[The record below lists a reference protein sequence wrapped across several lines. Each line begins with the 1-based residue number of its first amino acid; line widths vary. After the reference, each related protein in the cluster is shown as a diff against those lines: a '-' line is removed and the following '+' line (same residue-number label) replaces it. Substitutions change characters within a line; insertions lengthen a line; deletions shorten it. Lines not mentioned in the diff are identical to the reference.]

1 MTNIHRRMAAG
12 AAAMFL
18 AAASLLAQAPP
29 SPAAPAAAKGARAES
44 PAEQRIA
51 WAKKA
56 IAANPILAQPH
67 NDLALALSR
76 RARET
81 GDPAYYDRASGEIAA
96 ALALEPGNF
105 ESKKLQVWI
114 LLGKHE
120 FARAYDAAVALNK
133 QVPDDVLVYGFMAD
147 ASAELGKYDE
157 AEHAVQWML
166 DMRPANL
173 SGLTRAAYLRELF
186 GDKEGAIELFT
197 SAFNRMSPSEV
208 EDRAWIL
215 SQIGHLSMSMGREKD
230 AEASLQRAL
239 QLFPK
244 YHYAL
249 GYLAQVRLAQGRPAE
264 AVDLLRQLCDDL
276 PHAENVYALAE
287 ALERAGRAA
296 DAKAAF
302 ADFEQ
307 KALAESATH
316 DNANRELIAYYVD
329 HAKKPREALR
339 IAEIERGRRG
349 DVFTLE
355 AYAWAL
361 AANGRYAEAKQSIDA
376 ALAVGI
382 QHPELLYHAGVIA
395 AKLNDRPGA
404 RKLLQRS
411 LDESPHSRVAEAA
424 RKQLDRL

>member
-1 MTNIHRRMAAG
+1 
-12 AAAMFL
+12 
-18 AAASLLAQAPP
+18 
-29 SPAAPAAAKGARAES
+29 
-44 PAEQRIA
+44 
-51 WAKKA
+51 
-56 IAANPILAQPH
+56 
-67 NDLALALSR
+67 
-76 RARET
+76 
-81 GDPAYYDRASGEIAA
+81 
-96 ALALEPGNF
+96 
-105 ESKKLQVWI
+105 
-114 LLGKHE
+114 
-120 FARAYDAAVALNK
+120 LNK
-133 QVPDDVLVYGFMAD
+133 QVPDDVLVYGFLAD

-173 SGLTRAAYLRELF
+173 SGMTRAAYLRELF

-215 SQIGHLSMSMGREKD
+215 SQIGHLSLSMGREQD

-239 QLFPK
+239 QLFPR

-249 GYLAQVRLAQGRPAE
+249 GYLAQVRLAQGRAGE
-264 AVDLLRQLCDDL
+264 AVDLLRQLCADL

-287 ALERAGRAA
+287 ALERAGRIAE
-296 DAKAAF
+296 AKTAF

-307 KALAESATH
+307 KALVESATP

-329 HAKKPREALR
+329 HAKKPHDALR

-355 AYAWAL
+355 AHAWAL
-361 AANGRYAEAKQSIDA
+361 AANGRYAEAKTSIDA

-382 QHPELLYHAGVIA
+382 QNPELLYHAGVIA

-411 LDESPHSRVAEAA
+411 LDESPRSRVAEAA

>member
-1 MTNIHRRMAAG
+1 MRNIHRSLAVAAIISI
-12 AAAMFL
+12 AAAAFP
-18 AAASLLAQAPP
+18 QAETK
-29 SPAAPAAAKGARAES
+29 SS

-51 WAKKA
+51 WARKA
-56 IAANPILAQPH
+56 IDANPTLAQPY

-81 GDPAYYDRASGEIAA
+81 GDPAFYDRASEAIAS
-96 ALALEPGNF
+96 ALAIEPANF
-105 ESKKLQVWI
+105 EAKKLQVWI

-120 FARAYDAAVALNK
+120 FARAHDAASALNT
-133 QVPDDVLVYGFMAD
+133 QVPDDVLVYGFLAD
-147 ASAELGKYDE
+147 ASAELGKYEE
-157 AEHAVQWML
+157 AERAVQWML

-197 SAFNRMSPSEV
+197 SAFNRMSPGEV

-215 SQIGHLSMSMGREKD
+215 SQIGHLSLSMGREKD
-230 AEASLQRAL
+230 AEASLQQAL
-239 QLFPK
+239 QLFPR
-244 YHYAL
+244 YHYAT
-249 GYLAQVRLAQGRPAE
+249 GYLAQVRLAQGRAAD
-264 AVDLLRQLCDDL
+264 AVDLLRQLCADL
-276 PHAENVYALAE
+276 PHAENIYALAE
-287 ALERAGRAA
+287 ALERAGRTAEA
-296 DAKAAF
+296 HDKF
-302 ADFEQ
+302 AEFEQ

-339 IAEIERGRRG
+339 IAEIERSRRG
-349 DVFTLE
+349 DLFTLE

-361 AANGRYAEAKQSIDA
+361 AANGRYAEARKSIDT

-382 QHPELLYHAGVIA
+382 QNPELLYHAGVIA
-395 AKLNDRPGA
+395 AKLNDRPVA

-411 LDESPHSRVAEAA
+411 LDESPHSRVAGMA

>member
-1 MTNIHRRMAAG
+1 MTNIHHRIATAAVAMFMAAAG
-12 AAAMFL
+12 L
-18 AAASLLAQAPP
+18 SAQ
-29 SPAAPAAAKGARAES
+29 SPAAGPATTPGS
-44 PAEQRIA
+44 PAEQKIA

-56 IAANPILAQPH
+56 IAANPAAAQPH

-81 GDPAYYDRASGEIAA
+81 GDPAYYDRASDAIAE
-96 ALALEPGNF
+96 ALRIEPGNL
-105 ESKKLQVWI
+105 ESKKLQIWI

-120 FARAYDAAVALNK
+120 FAKAHDAATVLNK
-133 QVPDDVLVYGFMAD
+133 QVPDDVLVYGFVAD

-157 AEHAVQWML
+157 AEGAVQWML

-197 SAFNRMSPSEV
+197 SAFNRMLPSEV

-215 SQIGHLSMSMGREKD
+215 SQIGHLSLSMGREKD
-230 AEASLQRAL
+230 AEASLQGAL
-239 QLFPK
+239 QLFPR

-249 GYLAQVRLAQGRPAE
+249 GYLAQVRLAQGRAAD
-264 AVDLLRQLCDDL
+264 AVALLRQLCADL

-287 ALERAGRAA
+287 ALQRAGQSAE
-296 DAKAAF
+296 AKAAY
-302 ADFEQ
+302 AEFEQ
-307 KALAESATH
+307 KALAESVTH

-329 HAKKPREALR
+329 HAKKPHEALR
-339 IAEIERGRRG
+339 IAEIERERRG
-349 DVFTLE
+349 DAFTLE

-361 AANGRYAEAKQSIDA
+361 AANGRYADAKKSMDA
-376 ALAVGI
+376 ALAVGV
-382 QHPELLYHAGVIA
+382 QNPEMLYHAGVIA

-411 LDESPHSRVAEAA
+411 LDESPRSRVADAA